1 MSKVIV
7 LSGHGGWKLGDRS
20 FVHVPARCSIKFF
33 TMNMKTLSDGL
44 GGDIDRGLIAGL
56 EPDQEAGPFCSIP
69 DMTLTPPVGLKIRA
83 PDPANWHRLR
93 IPCPLPLDDKNIQV
107 TIRAGYQA
115 HLSGLFKYLAPVIER
130 SESVTFLWAACRAIE
145 LKKAGGKALGVN
157 KLQR

>member
-20 FVHVPARCSIKFF
+20 FVKVPARCSIKFF

-44 GGDIDRGLIAGL
+44 GGDIDRGSIAGL
-56 EPDQEAGPFCSIP
+56 EPDQEAGPFHSIP
-69 DMTLTPPVGLKIRA
+69 DMTLTPPVGLNIRT
-83 PDPANWHRLR
+83 PDPATWHCLRL
-93 IPCPLPLDDKNIQV
+93 PCPLPFDNKNIQV
-107 TIRAGYQA
+107 TISAGYEA
-115 HLSGLFKYLAPVIER
+115 DLSDLFEYLAPVIER
-130 SESVTFLWAACRAIE
+130 SDSVTFLWAACRAIE